1 MVVKHESVGLVCIGW
16 YIPIR
21 PSINIEKYSGIPVH
35 YHHFDLLLFYSM
47 TSDNTGC
54 IPSNKPPKLI
64 SNWKILMKLSPK
76 HILVLF
82 DTYAVRQSALN
93 GATWLLAWGWRF
105 RIHWRLMSCSSIS
118 FCESSRICALVT
130 SACVLL
136 DDYIS
141 LLGW

>member
-1 MVVKHESVGLVCIGW
+1 MVEQESVGLVCICW

-21 PSINIEKYSGIPVH
+21 PSINIEKYSGIPVQ
-35 YHHFDLLLFYSM
+35 YHHFDFLLFYSM

-54 IPSNKPPKLI
+54 IPSNRPPKLI

-82 DTYAVRQSALN
+82 DAYAVRQSALN

-105 RIHWRLMSCSSIS
+105 RIHWRLMSFLPYPFASPA
-118 FCESSRICALVT
+118 EV
-130 SACVLL
+130 VLL
-136 DDYIS
+136 S
-141 LLGW
+141 LLHVCYWMSIFHC